1 MDHKKKV
8 TKKPLV
14 YRKTLVH
21 QVKIVQVQL
30 NEQRSEGQIS
40 KEFWQAATVALK
52 VLVDILMN

>member
-8 TKKPLV
+8 TEKPLV
-14 YRKTLVH
+14 YRKTLVQ
-21 QVKIVQVQL
+21 QVKIVQVHL
-30 NEQRSEGQIS
+30 NERHSEGQIS